1 VREKPKGN
9 AREMGELSAKR
20 EKCDRARAERGARGL
35 PRERENFGKVIL
47 GERVLLNKIWVFI
60 CLTLL

>member
-1 VREKPKGN
+1 MREKPKGN

-35 PRERENFGKVIL
+35 PRERKFRESDFRRESVI
-47 GERVLLNKIWVFI
+47 E
-60 CLTLL
+60 